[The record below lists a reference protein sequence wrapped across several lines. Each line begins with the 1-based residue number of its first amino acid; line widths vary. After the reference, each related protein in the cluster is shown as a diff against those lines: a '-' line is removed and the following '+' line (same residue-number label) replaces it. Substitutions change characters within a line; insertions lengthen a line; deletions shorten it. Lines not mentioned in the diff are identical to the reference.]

1 MVQLLT
7 SDPAS
12 SDFDY
17 KWSTFIKSKV
27 NSFTKWDLLRFFYDN
42 PHTLDTADNIAH
54 YIGREVQT
62 VQAALEDLVRSGL
75 VDKEMRG
82 QVAIFHLSKQSE
94 ARQTLTDFIK
104 ACHNRE
110 FRARAIH
117 LVIQSK
123 SHA

>member
-1 MVQLLT
+1 MVQVLA
-7 SDPAS
+7 SDPAAK
-12 SDFDY
+12 DFDY
-17 KWSTFIKSKV
+17 KWSAFIRSQV

-42 PHTLDTADNIAH
+42 PHTLDTAENIAH

-62 VQAALEDLVRSGL
+62 VQTALEGLVRSGL
-75 VDKEMRG
+75 IDKETRG
-82 QVAIFHLSKQSE
+82 DIAVFRLSSQPE
-94 ARQTLTDFIK
+94 MRQTLADFIK
-104 ACHNRE
+104 ACHNRD

>member
-7 SDPAS
+7 TDPTL
-12 SDFDY
+12 SDFDL
-17 KWSTFIKSKV
+17 KWSGFIKSKV

-42 PHTLDTADNIAH
+42 PHTFDTADNIAQ

-62 VQAALEDLVRSGL
+62 VQAALEGLVRSGL
-75 VDKEMRG
+75 IDKETRG
-82 QVAIFHLSKQSE
+82 QASIFRLSQQPE
-94 ARQTLTDFIK
+94 MRQALTDFIK